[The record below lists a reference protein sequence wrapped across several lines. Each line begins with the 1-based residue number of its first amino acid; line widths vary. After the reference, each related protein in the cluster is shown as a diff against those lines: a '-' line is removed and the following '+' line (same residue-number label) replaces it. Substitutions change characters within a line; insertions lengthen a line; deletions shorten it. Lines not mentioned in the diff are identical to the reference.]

1 MKAQLSRIWRDWSE
15 SKLNLLFRC
24 PLAFKLNYL
33 ERVAVPQSV
42 EKVFGATIHYFLK
55 RFFALKYGYKSPES
69 FSRSFVGFW
78 KGVLEGRHGPGG
90 YNTPPVPLR
99 FRRQKIDYF
108 GLGIAL
114 LKQFYQENQSF
125 LQGPNERPR
134 CCETRLVFPFSGF
147 RLTAIL
153 DRIQPEGGGETIYDY
168 KTSVF
173 QKSEIERAID
183 TQFTFYSL
191 AYLKKFGQPP
201 QRLALWYLR
210 PQGSEIIAVPPRHTT
225 KNYPINYKKPV
236 VLCKPLCYLNKP
248 VVFLLKRPSVIF
260 VFLKCLILFFSV
272 ATEHTVVF
280 VTLTKF
286 ALIILFMKTLAIEKF
301 SANFKTFL
309 WNQKLLSL
317 SCLTSFSKQF
327 PYSLLKKREFFIM
340 LEENFQAAATE
351 ENDYS

>member
-1 MKAQLSRIWRDWSE
+1 MKAQLSRIWKDWSE

-134 CCETRLVFPFSGF
+134 YCETRLVFPFSGF

-210 PQGSEIIAVPPRHTT
+210 PQGSEIIAVPPRTT
-225 KNYPINYKKPV
+225 AHYQELSDKLQEASRFVQAALLPQQTSCLFAQKTFRYFCLPEMPHPLFLRRDGTHCRFCDFDKICLDYPLYEDPCNRKILRELQNLPV
-236 VLCKPLCYLNKP
+236 ESEIPQ
-248 VVFLLKRPSVIF
+248 
-260 VFLKCLILFFSV
+260 LILPHLFF
-272 ATEHTVVF
+272 
-280 VTLTKF
+280 
-286 ALIILFMKTLAIEKF
+286 
-301 SANFKTFL
+301 
-309 WNQKLLSL
+309 
-317 SCLTSFSKQF
+317 
-327 PYSLLKKREFFIM
+327 
-340 LEENFQAAATE
+340 
-351 ENDYS
+351 